1 LEGKIAMQAT
11 VIPTFFLYGEAPRT
25 VDDRFLHLEALEDRS
40 RPSDW
45 TIRAHAHANLNHI
58 FHFTRGGG
66 VVRAEAQAIRLAAPC
81 LLLVPAGVV
90 HSFAFEPETVGSV
103 LTVSDA
109 YLRELTR
116 REPEFRPLFAALATI
131 VVADQGFLRASLG
144 RLSRELA
151 WMAPGRA
158 AAVEALLVGIL
169 VEVLRLAPHAD
180 GEAALPGPQALLV
193 ARFRERIE
201 ERYRTHDGVGSHAAA
216 LHVTP
221 KQLWAACRRVAGAT
235 PVRLIQ
241 DRLLLEAKRLLLYSN
256 ISVADAGYAL
266 GFTDPA
272 YFSRL
277 FAKETGLSPRAFRRG
292 GDGRPAADQAMKST
306 TPPSTRS
313 AAPLVAAAWGETA

>member
-1 LEGKIAMQAT
+1 MQTPA
-11 VIPTFFLYGEAPRT
+11 IPTFFLYGEAPRT

-45 TIRAHAHANLNHI
+45 TIRAHSHANLNHV

-66 VVRAEAQAIRLAAPC
+66 VVRAEGQSIRLPAPC

-90 HSFAFEPETVGSV
+90 HGFDFEPETVGSV
-103 LTVSDA
+103 LTVSDTT
-109 YLRELTR
+109 LRELMR
-116 REPEFRPLFAALATI
+116 REPEFRPLFAATAVI
-131 VVADQGFLRASLG
+131 PVADQGFLRASLG

-151 WMAPGRA
+151 WLAPGRA

-169 VEVLRLAPHAD
+169 VEVLRLMPQA
-180 GEAALPGPQALLV
+180 GERAAPGPHALLV

-201 ERYRTHDGVGSHAAA
+201 ERYRAHDEVEDYARA
-216 LHVTP
+216 LAVSP
-221 KQLWAACRRVAGAT
+221 KQLWAACRRLAGA
-235 PVRLIQ
+235 PPARLIQ
-241 DRLLLEAKRLLLYSN
+241 DRLLLEAKRLLLYTN
-256 ISVADAGYAL
+256 VSVAVAAYSL
-266 GFTDPA
+266 GFNDPA

-277 FAKETGLSPRAFRRG
+277 FTKETGRSPRAFRRG
-292 GDGRPAADQAMKST
+292 GDGKARDQAIVST

>member
-1 LEGKIAMQAT
+1 MQT
-11 VIPTFFLYGEAPRT
+11 PTIPNFFLYGEAPRT

-40 RPSDW
+40 RPSGW

-66 VVRAEAQAIRLAAPC
+66 IARAEAQAIRLQAPC
-81 LLLVPAGVV
+81 LFLVPAGVV
-90 HSFAFEPETVGSV
+90 HGFDFEPETVGSV

-109 YLRELTR
+109 TWRELVR
-116 REPEFRPLFAALATI
+116 REPEFRPLFAAPAAI
-131 VVADQGFLRASLG
+131 PAPGHGFIRASLG

-151 WMAPGRA
+151 WLAPGRA

-169 VEVLRLAPHAD
+169 VEVLRLAQAGG
-180 GEAALPGPQALLV
+180 GETAAPGPQALLV

-201 ERYRTHDGVGSHAAA
+201 ERYRAHDAVEDYARA
-216 LHVTP
+216 LAVSP
-221 KQLWAACRRVAGAT
+221 KQLWAACRRVAGVPPA
-235 PVRLIQ
+235 RLIQ
-241 DRLLLEAKRLLLYSN
+241 DRLLLEAKRLLLYTN
-256 ISVADAGYAL
+256 ASVAEAAYTL
-266 GFTDPA
+266 GFNDPA

-277 FAKETGLSPRAFRRG
+277 FAKETGRSPRAFRRG
-292 GDGRPAADQAMKST
+292 GDRRASTGQAIVST

>member
-1 LEGKIAMQAT
+1 MQAP
-11 VIPTFFLYGEAPRT
+11 VIPNFFLYGEAPRT

-66 VVRAEAQAIRLAAPC
+66 VVRAEGQSIRLPAPC
-81 LLLVPAGVV
+81 LLLMPAGVV
-90 HSFAFEPETVGSV
+90 HGFDFEPETVGSV
-103 LTVSDA
+103 LTVSDTT
-109 YLRELTR
+109 LRELLR
-116 REPEFRPLFAALATI
+116 REPEFRPLFAAPAVI
-131 VVADQGFLRASLG
+131 PVVDQGFILASLG

-151 WMAPGRA
+151 WLAPGRA

-169 VEVLRLAPHAD
+169 VEVLRLAQAGG
-180 GEAALPGPQALLV
+180 GETAAPGPQALLV

-201 ERYRTHDGVGSHAAA
+201 ERYRSHDEVEDYARA
-216 LHVTP
+216 LAVSP
-221 KQLWAACRRVAGAT
+221 KRLWAACRRVAGA
-235 PVRLIQ
+235 PPARLIQ

-292 GDGRPAADQAMKST
+292 GDARPQAAQLQTIVST

-313 AAPLVAAAWGETA
+313 AAPLVAEARGEAT